1 MQDPIGIP
9 HCIVSLCFLKCCLPF
24 LMLSNTLAVDRLET
38 PNQGINERNL
48 AYTLRYDW
56 LSNRYELWMKA
67 AGYFLLCT
75 VVRITLMEMI
85 FLVEWLLVTFFPTSV
100 HAPTLRKKITKW
112 VQKKSVLH
120 NCIEEYFQF
129 NPRISKYLEKW
140 ILDKIAYNFC

>member
-85 FLVEWLLVTFFPTSV
+85 FLVEWLLVTFFLCSCPHFEKENHKMS
-100 HAPTLRKKITKW
+100 PKN
-112 VQKKSVLH
+112 SVLH
-120 NCIEEYFQF
+120 NCIEENFQF